1 MAILMDSTV
10 DPGVPDPRSQVSGHR
25 STRPAADRPP
35 RRGHLRRVDAAYGY
49 AFIAP
54 AVLGFVVFVAL
65 PIAGVFLFSFQDY
78 NSLSGR
84 STYVGMENY
93 ERLLTSD
100 VFGTVLRNTAVF
112 SAFVIPAN
120 LVIGLLMAVLVNQRI
135 RAISIFRTAYFVPVV
150 ISLVAWSLVW
160 DVMLQDSGGINGW
173 LAMIGIEGPNWLADP
188 DWAMTSIIFVQVL
201 KGVGVSM
208 VLFLAALQ
216 EVPGELLEAAKID
229 GAGPWQSFRSVVV
242 PLITPTIMMVAIL
255 ATINSLKAFAQVFLL
270 TEGGPGLSTNI
281 LGYFIY
287 EQAFKAFQVGFAST
301 AAVFLFLIVLVLTLL
316 QWWSRKRWVFN
327 ES

>member
-1 MAILMDSTV
+1 MTTLMESTTISEQATAA
-10 DPGVPDPRSQVSGHR
+10 PGE
-25 STRPAADRPP
+25 STTP
-35 RRGHLRRVDAAYGY
+35 RRVKAPKKSRLERIDSRYGY

-54 AVLGFVVFVAL
+54 VMIGFVIFVAI
-65 PIAGVFLFSFQDY
+65 PIVGVFLFSFQDY

-84 STYVGMENY
+84 TSFAGLENY
-93 ERLLTSD
+93 ERLLSSG
-100 VFGTVLRNTAVF
+100 VFGRVLQNTALF

-120 LVIGLLMAVLVNQRI
+120 IALGLLLAVLVNQRM

-160 DVMLQDSGGINGW
+160 EVLLQDRGGLNAW
-173 LAMIGIEGPNWLADP
+173 LGMIGIEGPNWLASTE
-188 DWAMTSIIFVQVL
+188 WAMTSIVFVQVL

-208 VLFLAALQ
+208 ILFLAALQ
-216 EVPGELLEAAKID
+216 EVPQELHEAATID
-229 GAGPWQSFRSVVV
+229 GANRFQSFRSVTI
-242 PLITPTIMMVAIL
+242 PLITPTIMMVSIL

-270 TEGGPGLSTNI
+270 TEGGPELSTSI
-281 LGYFIY
+281 LGYYIY

-301 AAVFLFLIVLVLTLL
+301 AAVFLFIIVLGLTLL

>member
-1 MAILMDSTV
+1 MDSTV
-10 DPGVPDPRSQVSGHR
+10 DPAAPDPRSGPSEQKTGR
-25 STRPAADRPP
+25 EPGR
-35 RRGHLRRVDAAYGY
+35 RRGHLARVDAAYGY

-54 AVLGFVVFVAL
+54 AVIGFVVFVAL
-65 PIAGVFLFSFQDY
+65 PIAGVFVFSVQDY

-84 STYVGMENY
+84 SDFVGMENY
-93 ERLLTSD
+93 ERLLASD

-120 LVIGLLMAVLVNQRI
+120 LVIGLVLAVLVNQRI
-135 RAISIFRTAYFVPVV
+135 RAIAIFRAAFFVPVV

-160 DVMLQDSGGINGW
+160 EVMLQDSGGLNGW
-173 LAMIGIEGPNWLADP
+173 LAMIGIDGPNWLADP
-188 DWAMTSIIFVQVL
+188 EWAMTSIIFVQVL

-208 VLFLAALQ
+208 ILFLAALQ
-216 EVPGELLEAAKID
+216 EVPVELIEAARID
-229 GAGPWQSFRSVVV
+229 GAKPRQVFRSVIL
-242 PLITPTIMMVAIL
+242 PLITPTVMMVAIL

-270 TEGGPGLSTNI
+270 TEGGPGLSTSI

-301 AAVFLFLIVLVLTLL
+301 AAVFLFLIVLLLTLL
-316 QWWSRKRWVFN
+316 QWWSRRRWVFN